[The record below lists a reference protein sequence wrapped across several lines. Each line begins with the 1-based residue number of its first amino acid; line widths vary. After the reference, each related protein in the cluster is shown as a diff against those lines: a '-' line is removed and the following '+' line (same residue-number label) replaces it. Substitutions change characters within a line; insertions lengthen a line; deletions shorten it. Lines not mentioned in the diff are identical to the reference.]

1 MQLVLT
7 TIFVINWNL
16 AEVEGFYCRRKSVI
30 LFEGLKSEYLS
41 CFTVVN
47 WIAFLIEHR
56 YTYVYAA

>member
-1 MQLVLT
+1 MRTAVDTKFAYVEDPLYMQLVIT
-7 TIFVINWNL
+7 TIFVINWN
-16 AEVEGFYCRRKSVI
+16 
-30 LFEGLKSEYLS
+30 SEYLS